1 MSTETEEYFMHIIK
15 QANWQFSD
23 AHKISFIDLKTWNIL
38 RECLN
43 GLRDCGALKQGEYIT
58 ILNIWRISYK
68 NWFKV
73 KELDA
78 KTPRV
83 IAQKYIS
90 KKEVRDLIINR
101 DKYCLCCGT
110 QNRLSIDHV
119 IPISRGGMNVIDNL
133 QTLCVSCNSK
143 KRDKIIDYRGMYNG

>member
-1 MSTETEEYFMHIIK
+1 MHVIK

-23 AHKISFIDLKTWNIL
+23 QHKINFIDLKTWNIL

-43 GLRDCGALKQGEYIT
+43 GLRDCGALKKGEYLT
-58 ILNIWRISYK
+58 IMNIWRISYK
-68 NWFKV
+68 NWFIV

-78 KTPRV
+78 KNPRV
-83 IAQKYIS
+83 IAQKFIG
-90 KKEVRDLIINR
+90 KKDIRQFIIGR

-110 QNRLSIDHV
+110 TDRLSIDHV
-119 IPISRGGMNVIDNL
+119 IPISKGGLNIIDNL

-143 KRDKIIDYRGMYNG
+143 KRDKIIDYRGLYNG